1 MKSHD
6 IRWIQRFSNYC
17 KAVEQLTKFIQKEPL
32 NELELQGLVQ
42 SFEYNYELA
51 WNTIKDYFEEQG
63 ETEIHGSRDAIRLAF
78 KRGIIEEGE
87 IWMEMI
93 KSRALTSHTY
103 NEDTVIEITSK
114 IKNIYYNEFLKLK
127 NKLLILKEKRELL
140 WSMD

>member
-1 MKSHD
+1 MESHD
-6 IRWIQRFSNYC
+6 IRWVQRFNNYC
-17 KAVEQLTKFIQKEPL
+17 KAVEQLTKFIQKEHL

-78 KRGIIEEGE
+78 KRGIIEEGD

-114 IKNIYYNEFLKLK
+114 IKNIYYNEFIKLK
-127 NKLLILKEKRELL
+127 NKFLISKEKRELL
-140 WSMD
+140 

>member
-140 WSMD
+140 